1 MIGKT
6 KNIFNSGLY
15 RTEDTGISIDSFRS
29 ELSNRLYIKK
39 VIYGDEKINSD
50 AVLFKKRQSI
60 RIVASADKIDAAA
73 TDVLFI

>member
-29 ELSNRLYIKK
+29 ELGNRSYIKK
-39 VIYGDEKINSD
+39 VVYGDEKINSSP
-50 AVLFKKRQSI
+50 AIHGWQSL
-60 RIVASADKIDAAA
+60 R
-73 TDVLFI
+73 L